1 MKRAILSLSAAAFA
15 LAFAASAQAQQPGGA
30 PLPHINPPPPLPHVD
45 LPRPEPEHEVLA
57 GKWEWQER
65 AGARP
70 FFMEISLPKGNA
82 MDVLVMWPQS
92 LAARYFWQ
100 FTVRPEA
107 DGKTL
112 SYTGARHWHEQVMVP
127 EGEAPKQ
134 DVKYE
139 DGSGALRIE
148 GDTLLWDER
157 KEGICKECRFR
168 RAAPAAS
175 GAEAPAVPDALELVS
190 ARDIADA
197 MRVIGSDGKGFH
209 IVFDRVQRSADDPLR
224 YTVTGKTQT
233 GSGEQ
238 RKVRDFSGTL
248 EVQRA
253 SLQPRTPA
261 NAERYKGYPDGVT
274 RGSIEAHTELVV
286 GRGQPESGAI
296 QGTLRVDVLHKADA
310 TIVPDHTLHLP
321 DGRAE
326 SDHPVLAAGGYA
338 NGEFT
343 GTWTAHKGGASTPL
357 TFSKQRLSG
366 SEVRVLAYDPKAG
379 VFGEAKIRFG
389 GRTISAFRPPKQ

>member
-1 MKRAILSLSAAAFA
+1 MKRAILSISAAA
-15 LAFAASAQAQQPGGA
+15 LAFAFATGAQAQDA
-30 PLPHINPPPPLPHVD
+30 PRPHINPPPPQAGCAEALAPLP
-45 LPRPEPEHEVLA
+45 
-57 GKWEWQER
+57 GKWEWMER

-112 SYTGARHWHEQVMVP
+112 SYTGARHWHEPAMAP

-134 DVKYE
+134 DLKYE
-139 DGSGALRIE
+139 DGSGALRLE

-168 RAAPAAS
+168 RAAPAVAD
-175 GAEAPAVPDALELVS
+175 ADVPAVPDALALVS
-190 ARDIADA
+190 ARDIAGA
-197 MRVIGSDGKGFH
+197 LRVIGSDGKGFA
-209 IVFDRVQRSADDPLR
+209 IAFTSVQRSADDPLR
-224 YTVTGKTQT
+224 YNVTGKAHT
-233 GSGEQ
+233 GNGEQ
-238 RKVRDFSGTL
+238 RQVRDFTGTL

-253 SLQPRTPA
+253 SLQPRTPG

-274 RGSIEAHTELVV
+274 LGSIEAHTELVV
-286 GRGQPESGAI
+286 GRGQPESGTI
-296 QGTLRVDVLHKADA
+296 QGTLRVDVLHKADG

-343 GTWTAHKGGASTPL
+343 GTWTPQGGASTPL
-357 TFSKQRLSG
+357 TFSRMRFEGSG
-366 SEVRVLAYDPKAG
+366 LRVLGYDPKAD
-379 VFGEAKIRFG
+379 VFAEAIVHPEF
-389 GRTISAFRPPKQ
+389 SPSPPPKP

>member
-1 MKRAILSLSAAAFA
+1 MKRTILSLSAAA
-15 LAFAASAQAQQPGGA
+15 LAFAFATGAQAQDA

-57 GKWEWQER
+57 GKWEWLER

-168 RAAPAAS
+168 KAAPAVAD
-175 GAEAPAVPDALELVS
+175 ADVPAVPDALELVS
-190 ARDIADA
+190 TQNIADA
-197 MRVIGSDGKGFH
+197 LRVIGADGKGFH

-253 SLQPRTPA
+253 GMQPRTPA
-261 NAERYKGYPDGVT
+261 NAAHYKGYADGVM
-274 RGSIEAHTELVV
+274 RGSIEAELQLQV
-286 GRGQPESGAI
+286 GSGQPDGGAI
-296 QGTLRVDVLHKADA
+296 AGTLRVPVLYGADGA
-310 TIVPDHTLHLP
+310 IRPNHTLPVPGDSRPDHRL
-321 DGRAE
+321 
-326 SDHPVLAAGGYA
+326 LAKGGYA

-343 GTWTAHKGGASTPL
+343 GTWTPQGGASTPL
-357 TFSKQRLSG
+357 TFSRMRFEGSG
-366 SEVRVLAYDPKAG
+366 LRVLGYDPKAD
-379 VFGEAKIRFG
+379 VFAEVIVHPEFSPAP
-389 GRTISAFRPPKQ
+389 PPKQ

>member
-1 MKRAILSLSAAAFA
+1 MKHSLYAAAA
-15 LAFAASAQAQQPGGA
+15 LALALAAGAQAQQPGGA

-139 DGSGALRIE
+139 DGSGALRLE
-148 GDTLLWDER
+148 AGKLLWDER
-157 KEGICKECRFR
+157 KEGICTECRFAR
-168 RAAPAAS
+168 VAPAVAD
-175 GAEAPAVPDALELVS
+175 ADVPAVPDALALVS
-190 ARDIADA
+190 ARDSAGA
-197 MRVIGSDGKGFH
+197 LRVIGSDGKNFH
-209 IVFDRVQRSADDPLR
+209 IIFTSVQRSADDPLR
-224 YTVTGKTQT
+224 YTVAGKTHT
-233 GSGEQ
+233 FSGEQ
-238 RKVRDFSGTL
+238 RQVRDFTGTL

-261 NAERYKGYPDGVT
+261 NAGRYKGYPDGVT
-274 RGSIEAHTELVV
+274 RGSIEAGLQLQV
-286 GRGQPESGAI
+286 GSGQPESGAI
-296 QGTLRVDVLHKADA
+296 EGTLRVPVLYGADGA
-310 TIVPDHTLHLP
+310 IRPDHTLHLP
-321 DGRAE
+321 DGRTE
-326 SDHPVLAAGGYA
+326 PDHPVLAAGGYA
-338 NGEFT
+338 NSEFA
-343 GTWTAHKGGASTPL
+343 GTWTPQGGASTPL
-357 TFSKQRLSG
+357 TFSRARISG
-366 SEVRVLAYDPKAG
+366 SAVSVLGHDPASGAFGVTPVPFRVA
-379 VFGEAKIRFG
+379 
-389 GRTISAFRPPKQ
+389 PPKP